1 MESKPKKLKVGI
13 EVSLF
18 VKNSDKERTFP
29 HFYTNFSVIA
39 LEPAHFLQPK
49 S

>member
-18 VKNSDKERTFP
+18 VKNSDRELSHISIQT
-29 HFYTNFSVIA
+29 SV
-39 LEPAHFLQPK
+39 
-49 S
+49 